1 MTTLPGDQPTPGTR
15 PFSTGTDATPIDA
28 TPSAA
33 STASADTAPAS
44 AAPAGAAPASTTPA
58 GTTPADTAPADTAPA
73 DTGPTRTAP
82 RRRPR
87 FAPIVWGAVLLACAV
102 YVLVAQLLPAPPDPT
117 FWLLGGI
124 IAVGLTLVVAG
135 IAAAAR
141 RAG

>member
-1 MTTLPGDQPTPGTR
+1 MTTSPGDQTAPETV
-15 PFSTGTDATPIDA
+15 PFETEAMPSDAM
-28 TPSAA
+28 PSAA
-33 STASADTAPAS
+33 TRTAASA
-44 AAPAGAAPASTTPA
+44 
-58 GTTPADTAPADTAPA
+58 
-73 DTGPTRTAP
+73 AP

-87 FAPIVWGAVLLACAV
+87 FAPICWGIVLLSFAA
-102 YVLVAQLLPAPPDPT
+102 YVVVARLLPTPPDPT

>member
-1 MTTLPGDQPTPGTR
+1 MTTFPGDQSPPETL
-15 PFSTGTDATPIDA
+15 PFDTDAAPA
-28 TPSAA
+28 QAA
-33 STASADTAPAS
+33 PTASAP
-44 AAPAGAAPASTTPA
+44 
-58 GTTPADTAPADTAPA
+58 
-73 DTGPTRTAP
+73 P

-87 FAPIVWGAVLLACAV
+87 FAPIFWGVVLLVFSV
-102 YVLVAQLLPAPPDPT
+102 YVVAARLLPTPPDPT